1 MSPKNSN
8 VINKNLKF
16 LNKELKDKN
25 LYPFYKKF
33 EKSLK
38 IKKNFIV
45 AVSGGPDSLC
55 LAFLSKVYSL
65 KNKLNSRYF
74 IIDHALRA
82 ESKNEAILTKKR
94 LKKVFINA
102 KILTWKGKKPKNNIQ
117 SIARSKRYELL
128 LNQCKNSNI
137 KHILLGHHSDD
148 LLENFLIR
156 MLRGSGLRGLTSFG
170 SSNTN
175 GNIKLLRPLTVFD
188 KNQLVLFTKKIFG
201 KYIQDPSNFDEK
213 FKRIKIRNLL
223 GSLKSEGFDK
233 KKFLLTVQ
241 NLKSSDKTIKHYV
254 QENLLNNSFYNV
266 KKQSIILNSNF
277 LKCTD
282 EVAFRSFSECLREI
296 SKNYYFARG
305 KKIERVLYEIK
316 NKKDYKTTIGGCLVR
331 KIEKTIIICKEK

>member
-1 MSPKNSN
+1 MSQKNSN
-8 VINKNLKF
+8 AINKNLKF

-25 LYPFYKKF
+25 LNSFYKKF

-65 KNKLNSRYF
+65 KNKLNSRYY

-102 KILTWKGKKPKNNIQ
+102 KILTWKGEKPKNNIQ

-170 SSNTN
+170 SSSVD

-188 KNQLVLFTKKIFG
+188 KNQLILFTKKIFG

-213 FKRIKIRNLL
+213 FQRIRIRKLINELQKDGL
-223 GSLKSEGFDK
+223 DK
-233 KKFLLTVQ
+233 TKFL
-241 NLKSSDKTIKHYV
+241 KTIKNLKYSNNVVDFYV
-254 QENLLNNSFYNV
+254 QENLKKNTFFSV
-266 KKQSIILNSNF
+266 KKNNLILNKNF
-277 LKCTD
+277 FEQPY
-282 EVAFRSFSECLREI
+282 EVIFRSFSDSLKI
-296 SKNYYFARG
+296 IGKKYNSVRG
-305 KKIERVLYEIK
+305 KKLDKIINQIEK
-316 NKKDYKTTIGGCLVR
+316 NHLNKATLGGCIV
-331 KIEKTIIICKEK
+331 EKVNQSVIISKEH